1 MLKFY
6 YNPKYKYTN
15 RTIIDV
21 SSDSNYTS
29 IDYEN
34 IDSPDTING
43 HIIYTLTTGESIP
56 TYVVDDDANKR
67 WFVTGI
73 TQLRT
78 GKFQISLLRDIVS
91 ESPNTWKTEK
101 AFISAGTATN
111 YNKYKRWGLPFTNT
125 KIKEERLNING
136 QSSFFVFY
144 VNKQDIQHDVMNESD
159 LKISGSAQY
168 ITPDI
173 EVADITELSGYQ
185 YLNIGNIYKYFS
197 SSIEFYGEFQ
207 DGIYNIAKT
216 TTPGS
221 SVNITQASGTIQTA
235 INLKYSNSN
244 SILTNVN
251 NSLTD
256 LNTQLG
262 NLITSFNSGIT
273 VPIVSDSTWNTL
285 NNYRNKIIK
294 DTTSGKCYRVK
305 GTNISN
311 YITISQ
317 IDPFTTAY
325 VNNSLVPALRNVNW
339 PHDVASNPDQYN
351 YTYPGGNIRTIG
363 ATASFILE
371 ELSPIFD
378 YDFTFTKST
387 LKLPKSAVRCV
398 NILGGK
404 QYTSNNETYTI
415 TDEVLARCLMLAQ
428 RNGINLDNTTGRIL
442 DIQYLPFSVATENDD
457 VDTGIKIDN
466 VTLPAI
472 FLENDD
478 FQYDIDLTDLTNIN
492 KETDTIK
499 IVSPSRAS
507 QYLYR
512 PYDNDGNMEFN
523 ARITLKPYAS
533 TIYIRPS
540 TKGLL
545 MYDWDDKDCLI
556 IQEDFSLTNVTSE
569 WTNYIYNNKNYS
581 AIFEREMQGRVYERS
596 WERRVEEAQKAS
608 DEWTARNISAQK
620 MKPLLGNLPVISDIA
635 AAVGTAYPDQN
646 YMNAAQVDRQY
657 NQAMYEESM
666 SLARDTFNYQLENIK
681 SQPGIPSKI
690 TTIDVKFLD
699 GVYLEY
705 YSTNDTELAAIA
717 SYYVYNGNR
726 IDDYGTFGTYWGNF
740 VRGRII
746 LSNNYTQPEINELNR
761 RLELGIFTTE
771 VS

>member
-21 SSDSNYTS
+21 SNDSNYVS

-56 TYVVDDDANKR
+56 TYVVDDDTNKR

-101 AFISAGTATN
+101 AFIAAGTATN

-144 VNKQDIQHDVMNESD
+144 VNEQDMEHTPLTESD
-159 LKISGSAQY
+159 LKVSGSNTTLA
-168 ITPDI
+168 
-173 EVADITELSGYQ
+173 ADITVNDISELTGYQ
-185 YLNIGNIYKYFS
+185 YLNAGDIYIVNSRAMSVCVEFIEGKYIVEYDS
-197 SSIEFYGEFQ
+197 GLA
-207 DGIYNIAKT
+207 NPPT
-216 TTPGS
+216 VS
-221 SVNITQASGTIQTA
+221 SVSGSWWSA
-235 INLKYSNSN
+235 VNLKYTSINSFN
-244 SILTNVN
+244 NNTNN
-251 NSLTD
+251 CKYDMNTALDNLNALYLSSLSLTTTTQSTI
-256 LNTQLG
+256 NTLDSYLDKVIYDSTNQKYYTVTKTKNG
-262 NLITSFNSGIT
+262 IQKPFGGNMTKNYIDTNLI
-273 VPIVSDSTWNTL
+273 PTL
-285 NNYRNKIIK
+285 
-294 DTTSGKCYRVK
+294 
-305 GTNISN
+305 SN
-311 YITISQ
+311 
-317 IDPFTTAY
+317 
-325 VNNSLVPALRNVNW
+325 NVNW

-351 YTYPGGNIRTIG
+351 YSYPLDGQNIVWTQEYSYVLAEVPG
-363 ATASFILE
+363 SLTF
-371 ELSPIFD
+371 
-378 YDFTFTKST
+378 DFTFSATPR
-387 LKLPKSAVRCV
+387 KLPRSAVRCI
-398 NILGGK
+398 NILSGAFDG
-404 QYTSNNETYTI
+404 SNILIDDNA
-415 TDEVLARCLMLAQ
+415 VSQCLMLAQ
-428 RNGINLDNTTGRIL
+428 RNGINPDNTLGRIL
-442 DIQYLPFSVATENDD
+442 DVQYLPFSVATTND
-457 VDTGIKIDN
+457 VNSNIKIN
-466 VTLPAI
+466 NTSMYAK
-472 FLENDD
+472 FLDVEDYN
-478 FQYDIDLTDLTNIN
+478 YDIDLTDLTNIN

-523 ARITLKPYAS
+523 VKITLKPYAS

-581 AIFEREMQGRVYERS
+581 NIFEREMQGRVYERS

-620 MKPLLGNLPVISDIA
+620 MKTSLLNLPVLSDIGA
-635 AAVGTAYPDQN
+635 AIGTSWADKD
-646 YMNAAQVDRQY
+646 YMKAAQVDREY
-657 NQAMYEESM
+657 NEAMYQESM
-666 SLARDTFNYQLENIK
+666 SLARDTFNYQLDNIK

-690 TTIDVKFLD
+690 TTIDIKFLD

-717 SYYVYNGNR
+717 SYYIYNGNR

-740 VRGRII
+740 VRGKII